1 MKCLVHS
8 RPSKHGHYGSPN
20 ADPTPASYKGTP
32 SLGLGLGVRT
42 LPQLGLLQS
51 QTWASVS
58 LWQPWPAM
66 KPPTLNITQGGH
78 LSEFLRIVE

>member
-8 RPSKHGHYGSPN
+8 RPLKYDHNGSPN
-20 ADPTPASYKGTP
+20 AAPTPASHKGTP
-32 SLGLGLGVRT
+32 SLGLGLGLRT
-42 LPQLGLLQS
+42 LPQPELLQS

-66 KPPTLNITQGGH
+66 KAPTLNITQGRH
-78 LSEFLRIVE
+78 LSEFPRIVE